1 MIVNDVGL
9 HSWCGRPS
17 SEVSHI
23 TRDRIRGTVWIS
35 WCVFA
40 VCARGGG
47 GERGRGGGAW
57 AEAANKQPPAPT
69 ANKKR
74 HQRRRNP
81 NTSRRTNSKLKNTHT
96 HRHLPTGPTAKK
108 THTPPRTNSKEQ
120 HYPRRQ
126 QKKTN
131 NTLPYEGV
139 CCLGL
144 NWPFTELLVC
154 RGFSC
159 RAQQQ
164 TKTTPFRLVCAD
176 RVTCRSPK
184 PMLTARACVW

>member
-1 MIVNDVGL
+1 MNDVGL

-96 HRHLPTGPTAKK
+96 H
-108 THTPPRTNSKEQ
+108 THTDTYRQ
-120 HYPRRQ
+120 DRQ
-126 QKKTN
+126 QKKHTPLPAQTAKN
-131 NTLPYEGV
+131 NTT
-139 CCLGL
+139 LGA
-144 NWPFTELLVC
+144 N
-154 RGFSC
+154 RKK
-159 RAQQQ
+159 Q
-164 TKTTPFRLVCAD
+164 TTPSRTRGCA
-176 RVTCRSPK
+176 
-184 PMLTARACVW
+184 VWA

>member
-1 MIVNDVGL
+1 MFLLFVL
-9 HSWCGRPS
+9 
-17 SEVSHI
+17 EV
-23 TRDRIRGTVWIS
+23 
-35 WCVFA
+35 
-40 VCARGGG
+40 
-47 GERGRGGGAW
+47 GGGAG
-57 AEAANKQPPAPT
+57 AGRRCLGRSSKQTTPRTHRKQKKASTAKKPKHQPP
-69 ANKKR
+69 
-74 HQRRRNP
+74 HQQQ
-81 NTSRRTNSKLKNTHT
+81 TQKHTHT
-96 HRHLPTGPTAKK
+96 QTPTDRTDSKK

>member
-1 MIVNDVGL
+1 MTWVCIHGAAGPHL
-9 HSWCGRPS
+9 
-17 SEVSHI
+17 EVSHI
-23 TRDRIRGTVWIS
+23 TPDRIRGTVWIS

-40 VCARGGG
+40 VCAGGG
-47 GERGRGGGAW
+47 GGGGSAGG
-57 AEAANKQPPAPT
+57 AEVLGPKQQTNNPRTHRKHKKASTAKKPKHQPP
-69 ANKKR
+69 
-74 HQRRRNP
+74 HQQQ
-81 NTSRRTNSKLKNTHT
+81 TQKHTHT
-96 HRHLPTGPTAKK
+96 QRHLPTGPTAKK
-108 THTPPRTNSKEQ
+108 THTPPHKQQRTTLPSAPTE
-120 HYPRRQ
+120 
-126 QKKTN
+126 KTN

>member
-1 MIVNDVGL
+1 MTWVCIHGAAGPHL
-9 HSWCGRPS
+9 
-17 SEVSHI
+17 EVSHI
-23 TRDRIRGTVWIS
+23 TPDRIRGTVWIS

-40 VCARGGG
+40 VCAGGG
-47 GERGRGGGAW
+47 GGGGGAR
-57 AEAANKQPPAPT
+57 AGRRCLGRSSKQTTPRTHRKHKKASTAKKPKHQPP
-69 ANKKR
+69 
-74 HQRRRNP
+74 HQQQ
-81 NTSRRTNSKLKNTHT
+81 TQKHTHT
-96 HRHLPTGPTAKK
+96 HRDTYRQDRQQKK
-108 THTPPRTNSKEQ
+108 HTPLPTNSKEQ